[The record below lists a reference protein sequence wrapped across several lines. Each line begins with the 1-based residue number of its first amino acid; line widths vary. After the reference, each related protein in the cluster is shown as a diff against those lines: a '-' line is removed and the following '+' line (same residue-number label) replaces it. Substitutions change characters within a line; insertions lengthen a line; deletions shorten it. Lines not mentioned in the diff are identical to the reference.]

1 MGVFI
6 LSRRTL
12 GKHDNLH
19 TDDFLDKPHNTFHSV
34 VQSRDVES
42 IESLQARRIIS
53 CVLLNPE
60 RQTSLVFQFNETENW
75 LHFWTQR
82 SFLQRWGAVRCE
94 VPPNSFCD
102 SFGAFC
108 EHLPVQFFL
117 VLHGKE
123 PSRRQQIG
131 ERLMISW
138 EVLRVWGE
146 FDHLS
151 MLTVEPGSCWR
162 CYFIHVKMIYGLGS
176 ATRYLAIGSVG
187 SSFSFLIDFHSFFLF
202 LFNYYCRLDFF
213 FFFPSRIRFHFPFL
227 LMQHLFYCK
236 VDKVSRSF
244 GMT

>member
-1 MGVFI
+1 MTACI
-6 LSRRTL
+6 QTISSINPLI
-12 GKHDNLH
+12 H
-19 TDDFLDKPHNTFHSV
+19 FHSV

-42 IESLQARRIIS
+42 IESLQARQIIS
-53 CVLLNPE
+53 CVLPNPK

-82 SFLQRWGAVRCE
+82 SFLQRWGAVRRE

-108 EHLPVQFFL
+108 EHLPVRFFL

-123 PSRRQQIG
+123 SSRRQQIG

-187 SSFSFLIDFHSFFLF
+187 SSFSFLIDFRSFFLF
-202 LFNYYCRLDFF
+202 FFLIIIVDETFF
-213 FFFPSRIRFHFPFL
+213 FSFFFSQQDQISFPFFTDATPI
-227 LMQHLFYCK
+227 LFQGFK

-244 GMT
+244 RMT